1 MLLNLSFAKFS
12 IFFRVIKGFE
22 LPMFSGS
29 AFRGIFGRALQLVA
43 FKMSPKCQ
51 SCFIVQDCQKK
62 YLLDYIFNPSS
73 DHPLLVN
80 VDNHGRKDQ
89 LAKPYILD
97 PPEAGLYLPDNL
109 VKLDFIMVG
118 HSVQYFPFV
127 ACAFSMIHKFNYWSS
142 DHSDQQGKV
151 RLENIVD
158 GFAENEGDMVVFDGR
173 LDRIVG
179 PAQIYDFDLVKNH
192 VEMLYDYPSNDTML
206 QIRFLSPFRYKQ
218 DNKLGVPLDFKIFM
232 ARILDRIEQLSVH
245 SPLTEPINKHAI
257 LDAAA
262 QVKTEKSSLQ
272 WHDWERYSS
281 RQNSRMKF
289 GGYLGD
295 IAFSGNLI
303 PFLPYIKM
311 GEFLHVGKQTT
322 FGLGKYSVMVSQT

>member
-29 AFRGIFGRALQLVA
+29 AFRGIFGRALQLVS
-43 FKMSPKCQ
+43 FGMSPKCQ
-51 SCFIVQDCQKK
+51 SCFIGQDCQKK
-62 YLLDYIFNPSS
+62 NLLDYIFNPST

-80 VDNHGRKDQ
+80 VDKHGRKDQ

-97 PPEAGLYLPDNL
+97 PPDTGLYLPDSL
-109 VKLDFIMVG
+109 IKMDFIMVG
-118 HSVQYFPFV
+118 QPIQFFPFV
-127 ACAFSMIHKFNYWSS
+127 ACAFSMIHKFNYWSGN
-142 DHSDQQGKV
+142 HSEQQGKV

-158 GFAENEGDMVVFDGR
+158 GLADNEEDKVVFDGR

-179 PAQIYDFDLVKNH
+179 PAQIYDFELVKNH
-192 VEMLYDYPSNDTML
+192 VEMFYDYPSNIML
-206 QIRFLSPFRYKQ
+206 QIRFLSPFRYKHV
-218 DNKLGVPLDFKIFM
+218 NKLVVPLDFKIFM
-232 ARILDRIEQLSVH
+232 ARILDRIEQLSIY
-245 SPLTEPINKHAI
+245 SPLSKPFDKNAI

-262 QVKTEKSSLQ
+262 QVKTEKSSLH
-272 WHDWERYSS
+272 WYDWERYSS

-295 IAFSGNLI
+295 IVFSGNLI
-303 PFLPYIKM
+303 PFLPYIKI
-311 GEFLHVGKQTT
+311 GEYLHVGKQTT
-322 FGLGKYSVMVSQT
+322 FGLGKYRIGSLS